1 MQLRQLLFVTIFS
14 VAFGA
19 GLAKIVVGPAPAAS
33 FDMSAS
39 QVICTP
45 ANRTCY

>member
-1 MQLRQLLFVTIFS
+1 MQLRQLMIVTLLS
-14 VAFGA
+14 VAAGA
-19 GLAKIVVGPAPAAS
+19 GLAKLAVGPAPAAS

-39 QVICTP
+39 AVICTP